1 MRPGD
6 LVCIGYSGGTA
17 STSLVHLLKVILYSR
32 GTASTSLVHLL
43 KVILYSGGTAST
55 SQVHLLKVIYVLVEV
70 QLVHLLFIYLR

>member
-17 STSLVHLLKVILYSR
+17 STSLVHLLKVILYSG

-43 KVILYSGGTAST
+43 KVILYYVYLMSSYYISCLST
-55 SQVHLLKVIYVLVEV
+55 QGNIV
-70 QLVHLLFIYLR
+70 